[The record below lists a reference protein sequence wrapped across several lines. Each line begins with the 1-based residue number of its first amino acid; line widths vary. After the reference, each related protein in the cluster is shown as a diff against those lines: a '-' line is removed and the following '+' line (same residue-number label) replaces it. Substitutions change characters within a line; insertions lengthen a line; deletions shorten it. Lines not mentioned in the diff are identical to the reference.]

1 MTHSANF
8 LRRAVLV
15 LSLSL
20 LGSAAIAKSVPADQ
34 GLPVVELM
42 PLVMKHEADLRLSA
56 EQIQAMADYR
66 KQAMPGRISVQKKI
80 QTLRGDLRMAILD
93 NKPQA
98 DRDALMKQI
107 ADAEVEHFQG
117 RNRCVDAVRKTL
129 NAEQFAQLTQLYL
142 DGLR

>member
-1 MTHSANF
+1 MTHSLLF

-15 LSLSL
+15 LSFSM
-20 LGSAAIAKSVPADQ
+20 LGSFAVAKSVPADQ

-42 PLVMKHEADLRLSA
+42 PLVMKHEADLRLST
-56 EQIQAMADYR
+56 EQIQSLADYR

-80 QTLRGDLRMAILD
+80 QSLRGDLRMAILD

-98 DRDALMKQI
+98 ERDALMKQV

-117 RNRCVDAVRKTL
+117 RNRCVENLRKTL
-129 NAEQFAQLTQLYL
+129 SAEQFTQLRRLYL